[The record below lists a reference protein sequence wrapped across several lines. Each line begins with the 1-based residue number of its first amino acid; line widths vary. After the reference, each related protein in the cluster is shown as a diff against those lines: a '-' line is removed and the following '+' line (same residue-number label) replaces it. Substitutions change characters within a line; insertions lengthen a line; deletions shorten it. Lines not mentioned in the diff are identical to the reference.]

1 MTFIKNN
8 KLEKGFNPK
17 IKKTM
22 DMKKFSKR
30 GISLS
35 IIILFSISLILTPLN
50 GYAEEMDVKSVG
62 VDKTTI
68 ITLTNE
74 GVKNVET
81 FRIWLSQ
88 DTNFQSFKTE
98 RGWIGEK
105 TPQGVIIFTSSESIK
120 KNESVK
126 FGIKTDKSNPVIN
139 WKALDQT
146 SSTIN
151 TGVITTTEMK
161 LIVKNPQI
169 KDNNESGEIF
179 SESIFRVIP
188 DKPNPGSTIRVVGE
202 NFGVSQFFDFYM
214 NDNKIGN
221 FETDANGDFIT
232 TMIIPNSQTNE
243 RVDFK
248 IKNNQGEEKIVS
260 LRLGSNENRITQSID
275 YKISIKGINDII
287 HRGDKLEISG
297 TATPGTAVVTEI
309 KNPEQIVIN
318 SRTAKVDGTGNWK
331 LETAI
336 SIPYDAIFGKYSITV
351 SDGRNQSLQYW
362 SIETDKVILLN
373 PTKITFDPGEII
385 KFNGTGIPN
394 QLIELML
401 EDNLG
406 NEVISDIVEVDET
419 GFIEFEYQTTEND
432 DVEGTWTLVATQ
444 NENKEFIYVGY
455 GEPPTIP
462 VNLEFNKMNY
472 KSSEK
477 AIISVI
483 GKPSDVL
490 KMIIISPSGNISGE
504 EILIELREDGR
515 ITYELDLTGYAS
527 GIYTAVIQK
536 NNSQSSEKF
545 SVGLQLGSG
554 PIDAKTTQ
562 VQYTQGER
570 ILLLGSANANSLL
583 NIILVDPNG
592 IKIKETQIPSKSD
605 GTFTV
610 DQLKIPSNGVLGIW
624 KINVNSGSNL
634 EIIEFNVI
642 SEKGQGLT
650 ITIDDNVIIPG
661 FGKTLKFLITADQ
674 KTSISMKVFDTNKKQ
689 IGADSNCV
697 PTAEFK
703 CEILWTIPKDVIP
716 GTYTVRVTDSIATKE
731 ATFEIK

>member
-1 MTFIKNN
+1 MTFMKDSN
-8 KLEKGFNPK
+8 LEEKFNPSM
-17 IKKTM
+17 KKTT
-22 DMKKFSKR
+22 DMKKSSKR
-30 GISLS
+30 GIFLS
-35 IIILFSISLILTPLN
+35 VVILFSISLILTPLN

-74 GVKNVET
+74 GEKNVET

-221 FETDANGDFIT
+221 FETNANGDFIT
-232 TMIIPNSQTNE
+232 TMIIPTTEINE

-248 IKNNQGEEKIVS
+248 IKNNKGEEKIIS
-260 LRLGSNENRITQSID
+260 LRLGSGENRITQSID
-275 YKISIKGINDII
+275 NKISINPIENII
-287 HRGDKLEISG
+287 HRGDILEISG
-297 TATPGTAVVTEI
+297 TGTPGTAVVVEI
-309 KNPEQIVIN
+309 KDPEQIVIN
-318 SRTAKVDGTGNWK
+318 SRTAKVDGTGNWE
-331 LETAI
+331 LETLI
-336 SIPYDAIFGKYSITV
+336 NIPYDAVFGKYSIAV
-351 SDGRNQSLQYW
+351 SDGRNQSLQNW
-362 SIETDKVILLN
+362 TIETDKTILLN
-373 PTKITFDPGEII
+373 PSEIMFEPGELI
-385 KFNGTGIPN
+385 KVNGTAVPN

-444 NENKEFIYVGY
+444 NEIKEFIYVGY
-455 GEPPTIP
+455 GELPTIP

-472 KSSEK
+472 NTSEK

-490 KMIIISPSGNISGE
+490 KMIIINPSGNIDGE
-504 EILIELREDGR
+504 EILIKLREDGR
-515 ITYELDLTGYAS
+515 TTHELDLTGYAS

-554 PIDAKTTQ
+554 PIEAKTTQ
-562 VQYTQGER
+562 TEYTQGER
-570 ILLLGSANANSLL
+570 ILLLGSANSNSIL
-583 NIILVDPNG
+583 NVILVDPKG
-592 IKIKETQIPSKSD
+592 IEVKTIEVPSKSD